1 MRKKHSQRC
10 ARGLHT
16 RRSSRPLVT
25 PTERQ
30 PQPLDV
36 EQEGD
41 TVPPAASHT
50 ILEHQ
55 PQIPPFQ
62 TTDVDTDSLL
72 PNAFLTHDDTPAL
85 DFLVAAAT
93 SQHATAH
100 QPAESPSSAVPSYR
114 GMSHQTASSYTASYF
129 LHFHAF
135 LPILHRPTFQLATCP
150 DALASIVVA
159 IGCVYSSSPAS
170 PPHLEGRAETGEKL
184 WKDGVMNLRSLVR
197 CIPLPEFP
205 QCTADKCDLSW
216 VRCRMI

>member
-25 PTERQ
+25 PVERQ
-30 PQPLDV
+30 PEPLNV
-36 EQEGD
+36 ESEGD
-41 TVPPAASHT
+41 TAPQAAPHT
-50 ILEHQ
+50 TLGHP

-62 TTDVDTDSLL
+62 TPDVDPDTLL
-72 PNAFLTHDDTPAL
+72 PNTFLTHDDTPAL

-100 QPAESPSSAVPSYR
+100 QASSESSSSAVPSFR

-135 LPILHRPTFQLATCP
+135 LPILHRPTFQLAACP
-150 DALASIVVA
+150 HPLASIVVA

-170 PPHLEGRAETGEKL
+170 PPHLVGRAETGEKL
-184 WKDGVMNLRSLVR
+184 WKDGVASLRSLVR
-197 CIPLPEFP
+197 SMPLPDSP
-205 QCTADKCDLSW
+205 LGTADKCGLS
-216 VRCRMI
+216 